1 MVDKFN
7 MNSNLK
13 NSAYKFAMQMLE
25 FKSIAYVKRS
35 ATEVTEQCRGSTVCR
50 GVPFVMAP
58 DQSSELPFEF
68 CGIVKASLLCS
79 SRQLSESNY
88 EQATPRRWLQ

>member
-25 FKSIAYVKRS
+25 FKSIA
-35 ATEVTEQCRGSTVCR
+35 
-50 GVPFVMAP
+50 
-58 DQSSELPFEF
+58 
-68 CGIVKASLLCS
+68 
-79 SRQLSESNY
+79 
-88 EQATPRRWLQ
+88 